1 MKTLIISSSLS
12 KNSRSFILCKE
23 VQNELLSKKANV
35 TFVDARNTLINAYHK
50 NDTEDKKWLSK
61 LVKENDNIERCL
73 KRFKKKFDRTKKM
86 KELRN
91 RREFVK
97 PSIQKREIMK
107 SAVYRN
113 AKSLNQD

>member
-1 MKTLIISSSLS
+1 MII
-12 KNSRSFILCKE
+12 IP
-23 VQNELLSKKANV
+23 
-35 TFVDARNTLINAYHK
+35 
-50 NDTEDKKWLSK
+50 
-61 LVKENDNIERCL
+61 VKDGESIDRAL

-97 PSIQKREIMK
+97 PSIEKREMMK

-113 AKSLNQD
+113 SKSLKHD

>member
-1 MKTLIISSSLS
+1 RVGSLKRIIYLCTPIFTTMLS
-12 KNSRSFILCKE
+12 IP
-23 VQNELLSKKANV
+23 
-35 TFVDARNTLINAYHK
+35 
-50 NDTEDKKWLSK
+50 
-61 LVKENDNIERCL
+61 VKENDNIERCI

-97 PSIQKREIMK
+97 PSVQKREMMK

-113 AKSLNQD
+113 SKSLKQD